1 LVVRSLAFARACGLG
16 ALAIG
21 ALETGCS
28 RSRHA
33 RIAAYAPQLVPAGFV
48 ERTGAGWRIAVPSTW
63 KETPQRGQAAW
74 AVAATQQVDDLRANA
89 NVLIEPFADESYDY
103 ARANEAALRREPR
116 ATVESTREDVIDGD
130 PTLFIESR
138 WAPAPPSTVA
148 YRTMQ
153 AALAARGQG
162 YVVTC
167 SVATSAF
174 ERYRST
180 CDSIVRSFAVER

>member
-1 LVVRSLAFARACGLG
+1 MVACLAFDA
-16 ALAIG
+16 
-21 ALETGCS
+21 ALEAGCS
-28 RSRHA
+28 RSRHP
-33 RIAAYAPQLVPAGFV
+33 RVAAFAPEPIPAGFV
-48 ERTGAGWRIAVPSTW
+48 ERTGAGWRIAVPSNW
-63 KETPQRGQAAW
+63 KETAQKGPTAW
-74 AVAATQQVDDLRANA
+74 AVAAPQQVDDLRANA
-89 NVLIEPFADESYDY
+89 SVLVEPFADESFDY

-138 WAPAPPSTVA
+138 WAPAPPSTVE

-153 AALAARGQG
+153 SALAARGQG

-167 SVATSAF
+167 SVASSAF

-180 CDSIVRSFAVER
+180 CESIVRSLAVER